1 MIVYRPSKQFQCP
14 TIAHAQLK
22 TRVIFSHTDSDMDA
36 FAIFQ
41 PEYLEQLEHEQ
52 EVISGIVKQFQK
64 LVSHVKEFA
73 EELGHK
79 LEVDYENYMVVL
91 QKCHKNAKNYLKR
104 LEITCFEK
112 KTLNHIFFTPKRP
125 QITFLRPN
133 C

>member
-1 MIVYRPSKQFQCP
+1 
-14 TIAHAQLK
+14 
-22 TRVIFSHTDSDMDA
+22 MDA

-79 LEVDYENYMVVL
+79 LEVDYENYMVVF
-91 QKCHKNAKNYLKR
+91 QKCYENAKNYL
-104 LEITCFEK
+104 
-112 KTLNHIFFTPKRP
+112 
-125 QITFLRPN
+125 
-133 C
+133 

>member
-1 MIVYRPSKQFQCP
+1 
-14 TIAHAQLK
+14 
-22 TRVIFSHTDSDMDA
+22 MDA

-79 LEVDYENYMVVL
+79 LEVDYENYTVVL
-91 QKCHKNAKNYLKR
+91 QKCFENAKNYLKR
-104 LEITCFEK
+104 LETTWNHLLWK
-112 KTLNHIFFTPKRP
+112 KTSNHIFSPRNDLKLPFYN
-125 QITFLRPN
+125 PN
-133 C
+133 W